1 MFTRVNRDK
10 IIDNLVNTD
19 LENIPNKSTLPTSG
33 EGNAGDIIFN
43 EADSQFYGHNGLIW
57 VLLSGVAGS
66 QGAQG
71 PQGVQGPQGPGA
83 QGIQGPQGVQGPQ
96 GAHGS
101 QGIGVQGAQGSQG
114 AQGAQGVQGPQGT
127 GPQGVQGAQGSQG
140 AQGVQGPQGTGPQG
154 AQGAQGVQGA
164 QGAQGPQGTGSQ
176 GAQGAQGAQGLQGVQ
191 GAQGTQGIQGAQ
203 GTQGIASSYLWYTG
217 DANASPGPY
226 SRIKASGLGVTYS
239 FVGNVNTVTIP
250 AGVDLYSVQIDF
262 YDSVGNT
269 SAGSGTI
276 RFVDG
281 NAGRNTSQIP
291 VGASSADVIVP
302 RLSGIDL
309 AGSPGVFI
317 GNEVFSAVGG
327 KAISFNS
334 LGAPGTS
341 VWNFSTGATASR
353 ITIDYL

>member
-10 IIDNLVNTD
+10 IIDNLVSTD
-19 LENIPNKSTLPTSG
+19 LENIPNKSTLPTSA

-43 EADSQFYGHNGLIW
+43 EDDSQFYGHNGLIW

-83 QGIQGPQGVQGPQ
+83 QGSQGPQGVQGVQ
-96 GAHGS
+96 GS
-101 QGIGVQGAQGSQG
+101 QGPQGIGAQGAQGVQG
-114 AQGAQGVQGPQGT
+114 AQGAQGNQGPQGT
-127 GPQGVQGAQGSQG
+127 GPQGVQGSQGSQG

-164 QGAQGPQGTGSQ
+164 QGPQGPQGTGAQGAQGVQ
-176 GAQGAQGAQGLQGVQ
+176 GAQGAQGPQ
-191 GAQGTQGIQGAQ
+191 GAQGAQGAQ

-217 DANASPGPY
+217 DANASPGPF

-250 AGVDLYSVQIDF
+250 VGVDLYSVQIDF

-269 SAGSGTI
+269 TAGSGTI

-302 RLSGIDL
+302 RLSAIDL
-309 AGSPGVFI
+309 SGSPGVFT

-334 LGAPGTS
+334 IGAPGTAI
-341 VWNFSTGATASR
+341 WNFSTGATASR
-353 ITIDYL
+353 TTIDYL